1 MKTLILLLL
10 ISVSGCAVVDA
21 MHSVVPPYGT
31 AEKERQRKA
40 GEESLGRMYA
50 SQRAREAKQKAD
62 EEAYDQSL
70 KRMGAPTLAER
81 NQVKPENPQYTA
93 CIYYGN
99 AYVQAINIRNQWGF
113 SDAQATYNAILGHVK
128 AVLSDYPQF
137 SPEGIVDN
145 VLYNPALRPPVG
157 GNPFMLQIVQL
168 CMDETKR
175 LAIKP

>member
-10 ISVSGCAVVDA
+10 ISGSAYA
-21 MHSVVPPYGT
+21 LP
-31 AEKERQRKA
+31 
-40 GEESLGRMYA
+40 EEL
-50 SQRAREAKQKAD
+50 QPARLF
-62 EEAYDQSL
+62 DQQPAIL
-70 KRMGAPTLAER
+70 ETDKLAE
-81 NQVKPENPQYTA
+81 QKKAEDAAHQELYKS

-99 AYVQAINIRNQWGF
+99 AYVQAINIRNQWSF
-113 SDAQATYNAILGHVK
+113 SDQKSTYAAILSHVK
-128 AVLSDYPQF
+128 SVLVNYPQF

-145 VLYNPALRPPVG
+145 VLHNPALRPPVG